1 MLPSPKF
8 LRPVSLAAA
17 LLCAGLSGM
26 PTAYAQA
33 VPQSL
38 AFEIPAQS
46 AEQALKRFTE
56 VTKFQLIY
64 SPEVVQGLV
73 TKPVSGTMSP
83 REALTRMLEGTPVV
97 IVDTGTNAVTL
108 RPTTAAATNRT
119 GNEVAAAQAPEGNS
133 LQVVT
138 VTGIRRSIESAIAVK
153 KDADGVVEAIAAEDI
168 GKLPD
173 NSIADSLSRLP
184 GVSAQRVGGKAQ
196 KISIRGTAGD
206 LATGLLNGREQVS
219 MSADRNVLYDQYP
232 SELVNGVTLYKT
244 SDASLIGQGL
254 SGTIDL
260 QSIKPLSLR
269 ERVVT
274 VGARGES
281 NSIATSKSGN
291 RFSASYIDQFAD
303 RTIGLAIGFARTD
316 QPTEQQ
322 LFNTYSWDDDSTV
335 VPGKTVARPSGL
347 DAHSYSG
354 RQKRDGA
361 MAVIEWKPNAS
372 FYSMLDAYYSK
383 LSETEDRRG
392 ISVTMQSWAGP
403 VLSAP
408 IISNGLM
415 VKGTA
420 VVNPIVY
427 NADYN
432 ADSTLRSVGWNNRL
446 TVGAWS
452 GTIDLSSSNAERREV
467 NRSIWAS
474 RGTDTMDFDY
484 TGGGAPSLRFGN
496 SYTDPAAVKVGSL
509 FGQAYYTSPIISD
522 KINALKLSG
531 RRSFDESVVS
541 SVEFGLNQS
550 QRDKQRQFIETSI
563 PNTNSVFA
571 GSSLNSPQS
580 GVFGVPNSLSVNVDA
595 ALTSNFGPFTPA
607 VLVPWGATGQ
617 WTITEKT
624 STAFVKLNLD
634 GDSLQIPVRGNIGL
648 QVINTDQSSSSNTL
662 SFVGFKLLPLT
673 DGKSYTDV
681 LPSLNLTWSIPNDQA
696 LRLGVGKS
704 MARPRLDQLNA
715 SRTVGVTTSS
725 GGSPFGSGGN
735 AQLDPWR
742 ADYLDLSWERYFG
755 KKAYVAVQGFYKNLK
770 SYIYDQTAPFDF
782 SSYQF
787 PGAITSVGPFTSP
800 LNGEGGKLQGFELA
814 VSTPMSMLTPALEGF
829 GVAANASFTDSSIT
843 IKDQRFGDQAVPLPG
858 LSKQVFNVTAYYEKD
873 GFSTRISQRYRSD
886 YVGTIGG
893 LGSQS
898 LLTYVSADKVVDLQ
912 VGYDFTN
919 GSFKGLGLLL
929 QVNNLTD
936 SGFHNYIG
944 QSDRQSTY
952 QKYGQSVLLGANYKF

>member
-1 MLPSPKF
+1 MLPRPKY
-8 LRPVSLAAA
+8 LRRVSLAAA
-17 LLCAGLSGM
+17 LLCAGFSVV
-26 PTAYAQA
+26 PTAHAQA
-33 VPQSL
+33 VS
-38 AFEIPAQS
+38 ASMAIEIPAQP

-56 VTKFQLIY
+56 LTKFQLIY
-64 SPEVVQGLV
+64 SPEVARGLV
-73 TKPVSGTMSP
+73 TKPVSGNMTP
-83 REALTRMLEGTPVV
+83 REALTRMLAGSPLEV
-97 IVDTGTNAVTL
+97 VDTGANAVTL
-108 RPTTAAATNRT
+108 RPTTAAAANRS
-119 GNEVAAAQAPEGNS
+119 GNEVAAAQSLESNS

-138 VTGIRRSIESAIAVK
+138 VTGIRRGIESAIAVK

-232 SELVNGVTLYKT
+232 SELINGVTLYKT
-244 SDASLIGQGL
+244 SDASVIGQGL

-274 VGARGES
+274 LNARGEA
-281 NSIATSKSGN
+281 NSTAATSNGS
-291 RFSASYIDQFAD
+291 RLSASYIDQFAD

-316 QPTEQQ
+316 QPTAQQ
-322 LFNTYSWDDDSTV
+322 LFNTYSWDDDSKV
-335 VPGKTVARPSGL
+335 VPGKTVARASGL
-347 DAHSYSG
+347 DAHAYSG

-392 ISVTMQSWAGP
+392 ISVTMQSWAAP
-403 VLSAP
+403 VLSNP
-408 IISNGLM
+408 VIENGLM

-420 VVNPIVY
+420 VVKPIVY
-427 NADYN
+427 NADYS
-432 ADSTLRSVGWNNRL
+432 ADSTLRSVGWNNRV
-446 TVGAWS
+446 TVGAWT
-452 GTIDLSSSNAERREV
+452 GTIDFSSSNAERREV

-484 TGGGAPSLRFGN
+484 TGGGAPRLSFSN
-496 SYTDPAAVKVGSL
+496 AYTDPATVRVGSL
-509 FGQAYYTSPIISD
+509 FGNAYYTSPIIND
-522 KINALKLSG
+522 KIDAIKFSG
-531 RRSFDESVVS
+531 RRSFEDSVFS

-550 QRDKQRQFIETSI
+550 QRDKQRKFIETSI
-563 PNTNSVFA
+563 PNTNAVFA
-571 GSSLNSPQS
+571 GSSLNAPQS

-595 ALTSNFGPFTPA
+595 ALASNFGAYTPA

-634 GDSLQIPVRGNIGL
+634 GDTFQIPVRGNVGL

-662 SFVGFKLLPLT
+662 SNVGSKLLPLT
-673 DGKSYTDV
+673 DGKTYTDV

-725 GGSPFGSGGN
+725 GGTPFGSGGN

-742 ADYLDLSWERYFG
+742 ADYFDLSWERYFG
-755 KKAYVAVQGFYKNLK
+755 RKAYVAVQGFYKNLK
-770 SYIYDQTAPFDF
+770 SYIYEQTAPFDF

-787 PGAITSVGPFTSP
+787 PGATTSIGPFTSP

-814 VSTPMSMLTPALEGF
+814 VSAPLSILTPALDGF

-843 IKDQRFGDQAVPLPG
+843 IKDKRLGDQDVPLPG
-858 LSKQVFNVTAYYEKD
+858 LSKQVFNLTAYYEKD
-873 GFSTRISQRYRSD
+873 GFSARISQRYRSD

-912 VGYDFTN
+912 LGYDFN
-919 GSFKGLGLLL
+919 SGSFKGVGVLL

-944 QSDRQSTY
+944 QPDRQSTY

>member
-1 MLPSPKF
+1 MLSSPKL
-8 LRPVSLAAA
+8 LRPAALAAA
-17 LLCAGLSGM
+17 LLCAGLSIM
-26 PTAYAQA
+26 PTAHAQA
-33 VPQSL
+33 VAQGM

-64 SPEVVQGLV
+64 APEVVRGVV

-97 IVDTGTNAVTL
+97 IVDTGTNSATL
-108 RPTTAAATNRT
+108 RPTTAAATNGA
-119 GNEVAAAQAPEGNS
+119 GNEVAAAKSPESNS
-133 LQVVT
+133 LQTVT
-138 VTGIRRSIESAIAVK
+138 VTGIRRGIESAIAVK

-184 GVSAQRVGGKAQ
+184 GVSAQRVDGKAQ

-232 SELVNGVTLYKT
+232 SELINGVTVYKT
-244 SDASLIGQGL
+244 SDASVIGQGL

-274 VGARGES
+274 LNARGET
-281 NSIATSKSGN
+281 NSTSATSNGS

-316 QPTEQQ
+316 QPTAQKI
-322 LFNTYSWDDDSTV
+322 FNTYSWDDDSTV
-335 VPGKTVARPSGL
+335 IPGKTVARPSGL
-347 DAHSYSG
+347 DAFAYTG
-354 RQKRDGA
+354 RQKRDGS
-361 MAVIEWKPNAS
+361 MAVLEWKPNAA
-372 FYSMLDAYYSK
+372 FYSMLDVYHSK
-383 LSETEDRRG
+383 LAETEDRRG
-392 ISVTMQSWAGP
+392 LSVTMQSWAGP
-403 VLSAP
+403 VLSNP
-408 IISNGLM
+408 VIVNGLM

-427 NADYN
+427 NADYS

-446 TVGAWS
+446 TMGAWT
-452 GTIDLSSSNAERREV
+452 GAVDLSRSSATRREV

-474 RGTDTMDFDY
+474 AGNDTMNFDY
-484 TGGGAPSLRFGN
+484 TGGGAPSLSFRN
-496 SYTDPAAVKVGSL
+496 AYTDPAVVKIGSL
-509 FGQAYYTSPIISD
+509 YGAAYYTSPILND
-522 KINALKLSG
+522 KLDAIKLSA
-531 RRSFDESVVS
+531 RRSFDDGVVS
-541 SVEFGLNQS
+541 SVELGLNES

-563 PNTNSVFA
+563 PVTSPIFTA
-571 GSSLNSPQS
+571 ASLNSPQS

-595 ALTSNFGPFTPA
+595 ALANNFGPYAPS
-607 VLVPWGATGQ
+607 VLVPWGASGQ

-624 STAFVKLNLD
+624 STGFVKLNLD
-634 GDSLQIPVRGNIGL
+634 GDSLHIPVRGNVGL
-648 QVINTDQSSSSNTL
+648 QVIHTQQSSSSNTL
-662 SFVGFKLLPLT
+662 SFADFSLIPLT

-681 LPSLNLTWSIPNDQA
+681 LPNLNLSWSLPQDQA
-696 LRLGVGKS
+696 LRLGAGKS

-715 SRTVGVTTSS
+715 SRTVGVTAAS
-725 GGSPFGSGGN
+725 GGTPFGNGGN

-755 KKAYVAVQGFYKNLK
+755 TKAYVAVQGFYKNLK

-782 SSYQF
+782 SRYQF
-787 PGAITSVGPFTSP
+787 PGATTNIGPFTSP
-800 LNGEGGKLQGFELA
+800 LNGKGGRLDGVELA
-814 VSTPMSMLTPALEGF
+814 ISAPLSMLTSALDGF
-829 GVAANASFTDSSIT
+829 GVVANASLTNSAIT
-843 IKDQRFGDQAVPLPG
+843 IKDARFGDQAVPLPG
-858 LSKQVFNVTAYYEKD
+858 LSKRVINLTAYYERD

-898 LLTYVSADKVVDLQ
+898 ILTYVSADKVVDMQL
-912 VGYDFTN
+912 GYEFDN
-919 GSFKGLGLLL
+919 GDLKGLGLLL
-929 QVNNLTD
+929 QVNNVTD
-936 SGFHNYIG
+936 SAFRNYIG

-952 QKYGQSVLLGANYKF
+952 QKYGRNLLLGVSWKM